1 MALSHSVQSACK
13 TPKPATRAPLGLV
26 QLSHRIQQTADPLWV
41 QLSQPCVFWAQVCA
55 PIPVHS
61 VEAEV
66 HTPGPLGFT
75 LLKLHGPGPGLSTS
89 GGLFLHYK
97 VGIIIV
103 TAMED
108 SGTTDWV

>member
-1 MALSHSVQSACK
+1 
-13 TPKPATRAPLGLV
+13 
-26 QLSHRIQQTADPLWV
+26 
-41 QLSQPCVFWAQVCA
+41 
-55 PIPVHS
+55 
-61 VEAEV
+61 
-66 HTPGPLGFT
+66 